1 MAQWKE
7 TKEPYVQVIESVKR
21 ATQNPAAGTN
31 LIIGAVIV
39 SDSGPTTPLL
49 ISSRSEFLQ
58 NYASESLSSSY
69 MENLDSL
76 WTNDNGDKNNF
87 PSTMFLNGYRLSGSC
102 QMLVCRASSAC
113 GVQYMK
119 SLKADS
125 DESKEYVL
133 KDSEVLVRLQTST
146 ISISKASPDGW
157 LISIDGVGTLGN
169 RVTDDGPQYDYYV
182 DSLEALVE
190 KLNESDKFYCP
201 KYTPSEDGTSI
212 TLDEVYV
219 SDRILNVSDERT
231 LVESSEV
238 DTEGNKKTTNSG
250 YVNMTLT
257 GFDSIPS
264 TDIDYKAIN
273 STNASSEI
281 KVIIRKYNHEAVE
294 GTDSNGDYIVNNE
307 VVENIDK
314 KLESQDTPKSDKDR
328 ILKNDFYEFRI
339 TDPSNESEMVYSVG
353 ESSGR
358 GDISMSDL
366 QGMMEFIEFDFPND
380 LSKLGLT
387 YYDKE
392 SEDSSNEVN
401 IDLSVPVESGILKID
416 QSSIF
421 KAWDLIQEDERYIV
435 EGVSD
440 LGCTDTFIQNY
451 ISTLAMSTNSFYA
464 VSTANTTNYMLI
476 ANHASKINTGSSPMN
491 LYFLAPWD
499 YDDRTV
505 GFRYNCS
512 PAIMYWETVAKNRAS
527 NNEFA
532 GVLGQNNGIV
542 SPVNLSKDFTKKERQ
557 LLLTKKI
564 NTIFND
570 LSSDITYIN
579 DNWTRQEEVD
589 VMQEENNVRLKIRIS
604 KGLPLLLKQFIGR
617 QSNVKTWNDAYGVV
631 SYWFNNSIKTMN
643 YSIADVRIIC
653 DETNNTEETIR
664 ANKLVMRV
672 MVRYYNSTKY
682 IEVYHDAY
690 PKNIWDIME

>member
-76 WTNDNGDKNNF
+76 WTDNNGDKNNF

-201 KYTPSEDGTSI
+201 KYTPSEDETSI

-219 SDRILNVSDERT
+219 SDRILDVSDSRT
-231 LVESSEV
+231 SVESSEV

-294 GTDSNGDYIVNNE
+294 GTDSNGDYIVNN
-307 VVENIDK
+307 
-314 KLESQDTPKSDKDR
+314 
-328 ILKNDFYEFRI
+328 F
-339 TDPSNESEMVYSVG
+339 G
-353 ESSGR
+353 
-358 GDISMSDL
+358 
-366 QGMMEFIEFDFPND
+366 
-380 LSKLGLT
+380 
-387 YYDKE
+387 
-392 SEDSSNEVN
+392 
-401 IDLSVPVESGILKID
+401 
-416 QSSIF
+416 
-421 KAWDLIQEDERYIV
+421 
-435 EGVSD
+435 
-440 LGCTDTFIQNY
+440 
-451 ISTLAMSTNSFYA
+451 
-464 VSTANTTNYMLI
+464 
-476 ANHASKINTGSSPMN
+476 
-491 LYFLAPWD
+491 
-499 YDDRTV
+499 
-505 GFRYNCS
+505 
-512 PAIMYWETVAKNRAS
+512 
-527 NNEFA
+527 
-532 GVLGQNNGIV
+532 
-542 SPVNLSKDFTKKERQ
+542 
-557 LLLTKKI
+557 
-564 NTIFND
+564 
-570 LSSDITYIN
+570 
-579 DNWTRQEEVD
+579 
-589 VMQEENNVRLKIRIS
+589 
-604 KGLPLLLKQFIGR
+604 
-617 QSNVKTWNDAYGVV
+617 
-631 SYWFNNSIKTMN
+631 
-643 YSIADVRIIC
+643 
-653 DETNNTEETIR
+653 
-664 ANKLVMRV
+664 
-672 MVRYYNSTKY
+672 
-682 IEVYHDAY
+682 
-690 PKNIWDIME
+690 